1 MIESIKEKVWDILKK
16 KGISLAMIY
25 DHEGGILWHRGREI
39 SGRKITKGEGF
50 CKSVINKCM
59 KDNREIRKQDQ
70 YITFSGEAI
79 TQSAKRLMIK
89 YIMIQPVEGFF
100 LYIDSGNKIDFTEV
114 ELEIFRMLGS
124 LLGEAISRI
133 KRNEKI
139 VGGISGDSAPMRRV
153 KDLIIKYSLE
163 EDCILLLGETGVG
176 KTHTVELIHRYSG
189 RKGQFIVVDTTTI
202 NENLFESEIFG
213 HKKGAFTGAVTDKR
227 GLVDEAE
234 EGTLFFDEI
243 AEVPVSF
250 QAKLL
255 RFIEKKRYRILGDPV
270 EKKANV
276 RIIAATNRNLKQMIM
291 DKEFREDLYYRLSVL
306 IIKIPSLKDRKNDI
320 RKIIEENKKL
330 LKGKDIGPGFWDHV
344 FNYSWPGN
352 YRELFSVLK
361 RAGLLC
367 DSPISGEDIKKII
380 DENIS
385 LEETIEEKNRI
396 DFIWKE
402 LESGRSFWK
411 AVKEPYLDREL
422 NRFEVKS
429 IISKSLLKVGGKYV
443 DTLDLLN
450 IDRSDYNKLIKFLH
464 KNRIN

>member
-1 MIESIKEKVWDILKK
+1 MIETIKEKIWEILKK

-25 DHEGGILWHRGREI
+25 DCEGKILWHKGRKI
-39 SGRKITKGEGF
+39 SGRNITKGDGF
-50 CKSVINKCM
+50 CKSVIKKCM
-59 KDNREIRKQDQ
+59 KDNKEISKQDQ
-70 YITFSGEAI
+70 YITFSGEAVS
-79 TQSAKRLMIK
+79 QSAKRLMLK
-89 YIMIQPVEGFF
+89 HIMIQPVEDFF
-100 LYIDSGNKIDFTEV
+100 LYIDSGNRIDFTEV
-114 ELEIFRMLGS
+114 ELEKFRMLGS
-124 LLGEAISRI
+124 LLGEAISQM
-133 KRNEKI
+133 KRSEKI
-139 VGGISGDSAPMRRV
+139 AGGNYGDNDPMRRV

-176 KTHTVELIHRYSG
+176 KTHTAELIHRYSG
-189 RKGQFIVVDTTTI
+189 RKGPFIVVDTTTI

-213 HKKGAFTGAVTDKR
+213 HIKGAFTGAISDKK

-234 EGTLFFDEI
+234 EGTLFLDEI

-255 RFIEKKRYRILGDPV
+255 RFIEKKRYRVVGDPA

-276 RIIAATNRNLKQMIM
+276 RIIAATNRNLKQMIK
-291 DKEFREDLYYRLSVL
+291 DKEFREDIYYRLSVL

-320 RKIIEENKKL
+320 KKIIEENKRL
-330 LKGKDIGPGFWDHV
+330 LKGKDIGPGFWDHILD
-344 FNYSWPGN
+344 YSWPGN

-361 RAGLLC
+361 RVGLLC
-367 DSPISGEDIKKII
+367 NSPISGGDIKKII

-385 LEETIEEKNRI
+385 LEETIDEQNRI
-396 DFIWKE
+396 DLIWKE

-411 AVKEPYLDREL
+411 AVKEPFLDREL
-422 NRFEVKS
+422 NRYEVKG
-429 IISKSLLKVGGKYV
+429 IISKALSKVGGKYV
-443 DTLDLLN
+443 NTLDLLN